1 MERRELVH
9 YQHIV
14 TLSVDYLS
22 GDCGEAYTESEGSE
36 CENVIAPA
44 PYLCPG
50 FGDFSNK
57 VI

>member
-9 YQHIV
+9 DRHIV

-22 GDCGEAYTESEGSE
+22 GDRGKAHTESRGSE
-36 CENVIAPA
+36 CENAIAPA
-44 PYLCPG
+44 PYVCPG